1 MSRPEK
7 LSDDAVRTQLE
18 TLAGWQVQGGKL
30 HREFVFADFTE
41 AFAFMTRAAL
51 VAEKL
56 DHHPEWSNVYG
67 RVEISITDH
76 DAGGLSDNDRRWIRE
91 VDALGGVQPERP

>member
-30 HREFVFADFTE
+30 HREFRFADFSE
-41 AFAFMTRAAL
+41 AFGFMARAAL
-51 VAEKL
+51 VAESMN
-56 DHHPEWSNVYG
+56 HHPEWFNVWSTV
-67 RVEISITDH
+67 RVDLATH
-76 DAGGLSDNDRRWIRE
+76 DAGGVTQLDLDLARRMSE
-91 VDALGGVQPERP
+91 LAG

>member
-1 MSRPEK
+1 MSAPLLTAAEVGDLLAAHPHWERDGDR
-7 LSDDAVRTQLE
+7 LRRTYQFDS
-18 TLAGWQVQGGKL
+18 
-30 HREFVFADFTE
+30 FVS
-41 AFAFMTRAAL
+41 AFGFMTRVAL
-51 VAEKL
+51 VSERL
-56 DHHPEWSNVYG
+56 CHHPEWSNVYG

>member
-1 MSRPEK
+1 MPTLLTTEQRQQLQKERPAWEVDNTAMRRSIVF
-7 LSDDAVRTQLE
+7 SD
-18 TLAGWQVQGGKL
+18 
-30 HREFVFADFTE
+30 FVE
-41 AFAFMTRAAL
+41 AFGFMTRVAL
-51 VAEKL
+51 VSERL
-56 DHHPEWSNVYG
+56 CHHPEWSNVYG